1 MNLGGQLQPIPEGDV
16 STIGVGDWD
25 DNETVEQ
32 TASVA
37 NEEKSFISSPSNRK
51 DGNAKNELSLMGEIG
66 AEEIEQDKNAYFAA
80 NQLIVDGFKC
90 PDEFLEVLTP
100 MEFEEMVT
108 LFVTFDSNKSGTIDK
123 HEAKKILQFL
133 GMHATLEKAEN
144 LLNLVDVN
152 NTGEIGFEDFC
163 KFIVLIKR
171 GDDRFVQFSSMLTK
185 IGESPLFEL
194 ERQVKSRD
202 LKINFLVVEERK
214 ATVLLP
220 PTFVV
225 EV

>member
-1 MNLGGQLQPIPEGDV
+1 MQSLLEGDI
-16 STIGVGDWD
+16 STIGGVDWD
-25 DNETVEQ
+25 ENETETVDQ
-32 TASVA
+32 TASIA
-37 NEEKSFISSPSNRK
+37 NEEKTITSSVKKSI
-51 DGNAKNELSLMGEIG
+51 GNSDMLLMGEIG
-66 AEEIEQDKNAYFAA
+66 EEEIEKDKNSYFSA

-90 PDEFLEVLTP
+90 PNEFLEILTP
-100 MEFEEMVT
+100 MEFEEMVN
-108 LFVTFDSNKSGTIDK
+108 LFVNFDSNRSGTIDK

-152 NTGEIGFEDFC
+152 NTGEIGFDDFC

-171 GDDRFVQFSSMLTK
+171 GDDRFIQFSTMLSK
-185 IGESPLFEL
+185 IGESPMFEL
-194 ERQVKSRD
+194 ERQVKSRN
-202 LKINFLVVEERK
+202 LRIHFQVVEERK

-225 EV
+225 EVSYL